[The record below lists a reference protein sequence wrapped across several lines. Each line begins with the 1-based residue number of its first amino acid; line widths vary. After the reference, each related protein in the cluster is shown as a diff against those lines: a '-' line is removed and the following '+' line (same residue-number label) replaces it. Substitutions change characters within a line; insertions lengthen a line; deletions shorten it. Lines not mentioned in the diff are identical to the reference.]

1 MLKIQSFIQVPNF
14 VAKLFNAT
22 LGRLI
27 DTSSK
32 TEQNLQSFG
41 ATLELQRQENMERLE
56 QQLLLQSIRNSQNG
70 RNLLIGRPQP
80 QVNLSKEQLTLSSP
94 VTIFVVCF
102 SHRLMFLGSLF
113 SKQYGPRSDCSHGSL
128 IRVYIVYFI
137 KKNLV

>member
-22 LGRLI
+22 LGRLL

-41 ATLELQRQENMERLE
+41 ATLDLQRQENMERLE

-80 QVNLSKEQLTLSSP
+80 QVSSIKEQLTLSPRQS
-94 VTIFVVCF
+94 
-102 SHRLMFLGSLF
+102 RLLLSA
-113 SKQYGPRSDCSHGSL
+113 SL
-128 IRVYIVYFI
+128 ICLCSKVAYFL
-137 KKNLV
+137 NNMDGDQTAPMGV